1 MKNNKSQSGGQTKIY
16 EMVTNSI
23 IAQLEK
29 GEIPWKKP
37 WTCGLPK
44 NLITQKQYRGIN
56 PLLLLSTGYS
66 NPYWLTFRQAK
77 QLNGGIRKGE
87 KGCPVI
93 FWKWIEVEN
102 NKKSEDKKQIPL
114 LRYYTVFNLDQTE
127 NIESSEIKPTEN
139 ASLENASVEDAQTI
153 IENMPKRPPINHNE
167 ARAYYRSSTDS
178 VNMPKKVFFFSIEE
192 YYCALFHELTHSTGH
207 ESRLNRKEISD
218 QVQYNSKDYSIE
230 ELTAEIGAT
239 YLCASSGIH
248 PQIIEN
254 SAAYI
259 KAWLQKLRGDKKFIV
274 IAAGKAQKAADYILG
289 ISSPKNG

>member
-1 MKNNKSQSGGQTKIY
+1 MENNKSQLGGQTKIY

-37 WTCGLPK
+37 WACGLPK
-44 NLITQKQYRGIN
+44 NLVTQKQYRGIN

-66 NPYWLTFRQAK
+66 SPYWLTFRQAK
-77 QLNGGIRKGE
+77 QLKGGIRKGE

-102 NKKSEDKKQIPL
+102 KKSEEKEQIPL

-139 ASLENASVEDAQTI
+139 ASLENASIEDAQTI
-153 IENMPKRPPINHNE
+153 IENMPNRPHINHNE
-167 ARAYYRSSTDS
+167 ARAYYQPLPDS
-178 VNMPKKVFFFSIEE
+178 INMPKKVLFSSIEE

-207 ESRLNRKEISD
+207 KSRLNRKEITD
-218 QVQYNSKDYSIE
+218 QVQYNSEDYSAE

-239 YLCASSGIH
+239 YLCASSGIY

-259 KAWLQKLRGDKKFIV
+259 KGWLKKLRDDKKFIV

-289 ISSPKNG
+289 ISFPKDG